1 MATAKPKTKRMMF
14 GGMAKGPAKPPMR
27 PQPQAAPMRT
37 QSQMQAGPKPSPA
50 APMRTQSQM
59 QAAAKAQ
66 SQPQLPSGLRG
77 NPTDLLNQYNAQKS
91 GATGTGSQQTRTE
104 PSLDDIRG
112 AIKDTQSGKTI
123 AGPMGSQLQSA
134 ANAILKGGSSVGS
147 QRALPANP
155 MQKSAQQKLDTTPP
169 PGAIVPMAKT
179 YADFLA
185 QESKNMGNGP
195 QSANTISMPMQSI
208 KSFGQPNSKLPQ
220 AISGD
225 AATAL
230 GLGKKKGGAVKM
242 AKGGAVKSSASR
254 RGDGIAMRGKTKG
267 RMV

>member
-27 PQPQAAPMRT
+27 MQPQ
-37 QSQMQAGPKPSPA
+37 A

-66 SQPQLPSGLRG
+66 QGARPVTPTPSM
-77 NPTDLLNQYNAQKS
+77 NKMYADFQAQKS

-112 AIKDTQSGKTI
+112 AIKDTKSGKTI

-134 ANAILKGGSSVGS
+134 ANAILNRGTSVGS

-169 PGAIVPMAKT
+169 PGAIVVPMAKT

-254 RGDGIAMRGKTKG
+254 RGDGIAMRGKTRGK
-267 RMV
+267 MC